1 MPQPPAHMYPPHPP
15 YISQHHTIMN
25 IPVPP
30 SILKKTSAYATSPSV
45 PTLAP
50 NKEPPGVPP
59 FPPPELSIDDEDTEN
74 VCESAIVLSHYKRKI
89 ILIFMKSAGERA
101 IKIKNDTIRR

>member
-1 MPQPPAHMYPPHPP
+1 
-15 YISQHHTIMN
+15 MN

-30 SILKKTSAYATSPSV
+30 SILKKTSAYATSPAM

-59 FPPPELSIDDEDTEN
+59 FPPPELSSDDEDTVEN
-74 VCESAIVLSHYKRKI
+74 VSELISLCFI
-89 ILIFMKSAGERA
+89 IKGKFY
-101 IKIKNDTIRR
+101 TISN

>member
-1 MPQPPAHMYPPHPP
+1 
-15 YISQHHTIMN
+15 MN

-30 SILKKTSAYATSPSV
+30 SILKKTSAYATSPAV

-59 FPPPELSIDDEDTEN
+59 FPPPELSSDDEDTIEN
-74 VCESAIVLSHYKRKI
+74 VCELTSLYFIIKGKLYTIIKKRYPKDP
-89 ILIFMKSAGERA
+89 S
-101 IKIKNDTIRR
+101 

>member
-1 MPQPPAHMYPPHPP
+1 MPQPPAHMYPPHPH
-15 YISQHHTIMN
+15 YISQHHTIIN

-30 SILKKTSAYATSPSV
+30 SILKKTSAYATTPVV

-59 FPPPELSIDDEDTEN
+59 FPPPELSSDDEDTEN
-74 VCESAIVLSHYKRKI
+74 VRKSAIV
-89 ILIFMKSAGERA
+89 FA
-101 IKIKNDTIRR
+101 IREKYFNIYEISR